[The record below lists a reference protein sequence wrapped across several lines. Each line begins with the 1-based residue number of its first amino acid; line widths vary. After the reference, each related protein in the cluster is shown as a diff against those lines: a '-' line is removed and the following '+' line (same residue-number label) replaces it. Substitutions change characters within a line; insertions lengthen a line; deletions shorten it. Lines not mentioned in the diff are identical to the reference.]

1 MLVATVVETAPSF
14 EELLRLSERDGY
26 ELIDGRLVEKPM
38 GFESGWVGGQLLGR
52 LWQHCQPNQLGWVAP
67 GDAGYQCFSQRPK
80 LVRKADVS
88 FVRRGRFPND
98 QIPTGHS
105 RIAPDMATEVV
116 SPNDE
121 ADQIMERVS
130 DYLKAG
136 VQLVWVIYP
145 RSRMAVVFRA
155 DGSAAWLNENQE
167 LSGEGVIPGFV
178 CRLGDI
184 LPPAPAPAPDA

>member
-1 MLVATVVETAPSF
+1 MSTADETAPDF
-14 EELLRLSERDGY
+14 EELLKLSEQNGY

-38 GFESGWVGGQLLGR
+38 GAKSSWIGGELSGR
-52 LWQHCQPNQLGWVAP
+52 LREQTRPNRLGWVFPA
-67 GDAGYQCFSQRPK
+67 DTGYQCFPHRPK

-88 FVRRGRFPND
+88 FVRQGRFPHD
-98 QIPTGHS
+98 EIPAGHI
-105 RIAPDMATEVV
+105 RIAPDMGTEIA

-121 ADQIMERVS
+121 AEEIMERVS

-136 VQLVWVIYP
+136 TALVWVIYP

-155 DGSAAWLNENQE
+155 DGSASWLNEDQE
-167 LSGEGVIPGFV
+167 LSGESVIPGFV

-184 LPPAPAPAPDA
+184 LPPPPAAPATP

>member
-1 MLVATVVETAPSF
+1 MATVVETAPSF
-14 EELLRLSERDGY
+14 EDLLKLSEQNGF

-38 GFESGWVGGQLLGR
+38 GWESGWVSGR
-52 LWQHCQPNQLGWVAP
+52 LLTRLSMHCDEGQQGWVAP
-67 GDAGYQCFSQRPK
+67 AEAGYQCFPHRPK

-98 QIPTGHS
+98 QVPTGHA

-121 ADQIMERVS
+121 AEEIMERVS

-136 VQLVWVIYP
+136 TALVWVIYP
-145 RSRMAVVFRA
+145 RSRIAVVLRA
-155 DGSAAWLNENQE
+155 DGSATWLDEDQE
-167 LSGEGVIPGFV
+167 LSGESVIPGFA
-178 CRLGDI
+178 CRLGDV
-184 LPPAPAPAPDA
+184 LPPPPAAPATT